1 MLRVVLA
8 KGHGQAQGQDA
19 DGGLHRWNEHLSGEW
34 AVRVGKCV
42 SVGLTYLPCAIMQ
55 ARFSMTPERG
65 VRNQWSAGDL
75 ADTPVHSRS
84 FLIRVPS
91 DSIDPSAA
99 VTTP

>member
-1 MLRVVLA
+1 
-8 KGHGQAQGQDA
+8 
-19 DGGLHRWNEHLSGEW
+19 
-34 AVRVGKCV
+34 
-42 SVGLTYLPCAIMQ
+42 
-55 ARFSMTPERG
+55 MTPERG